1 MEIFPSEFSD
11 LLSPS
16 AASRARWSG
25 ADGPGHFSMAS
36 GVLSARRSRACFAL
50 LDNALGPL
58 AKNADRPLDPNSIW
72 GMRRNYTESLTKV
85 MRQKSVSFESTRH
98 PAYKVATKIGLLR
111 LMRSESLARLAETV
125 SGERLE
131 RANGVQAILYGH
143 GDYVG
148 PHNDHHPEQ
157 AHLRHGY
164 VDVHL
169 SFVNEHVDSQS
180 LVCQGA
186 DGHLNAL
193 YNVTRTGSIAVY
205 RLPFWHYVTP
215 LMGRPGHESKA
226 RRWVLMASYTIAKK

>member
-1 MEIFPSEFSD
+1 M
-11 LLSPS
+11 
-16 AASRARWSG
+16 
-25 ADGPGHFSMAS
+25 
-36 GVLSARRSRACFAL
+36 
-50 LDNALGPL
+50 
-58 AKNADRPLDPNSIW
+58 
-72 GMRRNYTESLTKV
+72 
-85 MRQKSVSFESTRH
+85 
-98 PAYKVATKIGLLR
+98 
-111 LMRSESLARLAETV
+111 
-125 SGERLE
+125 
-131 RANGVQAILYGH
+131 QAILYGH